1 MSDQDEAAEI
11 LSIAIYNCF
20 SSCSYRKSILSRN
33 GNRDQEFP
41 IASRKSYV
49 MGRPIRRV
57 ENRIVVT

>member
-1 MSDQDEAAEI
+1 MFDQDETAEI

-20 SSCSYRKSILSRN
+20 SSCNRKSILSRN

-49 MGRPIRRV
+49 MGRPVRRV